1 MEIKMI
7 KNSLW
12 CAIIFPI
19 IGYIYGFI
27 TQKYDVFLFFLGML
41 IMLVILMMI
50 SWFLED
56 KK

>member
-1 MEIKMI
+1 MI
-7 KNSLW
+7 KISLW

-19 IGYIYGFI
+19 IGYIYGFV